1 MERSNAEDSE
11 LEQLEASVVEAS
23 WRNAQRFGVVGSLAI
38 GVSMRVEMGEITL
51 SELVVVAWCSLCVY
65 MQLARKIQ
73 KAKLMVRVPH
83 LIRFIINAQYH
94 KLRIKRRLS
103 LESPSGL
110 NVESPD
116 GAAHAQYH
124 KLRKKRRL
132 SPESPSELDVESPDG
147 AAPESP
153 K

>member
-1 MERSNAEDSE
+1 MERSNADSE

-73 KAKLMVRVPH
+73 KAKLMVRVPC
-83 LIRFIINAQYH
+83 LIRFIINM
-94 KLRIKRRLS
+94 LSRRRHI
-103 LESPSGL
+103 
-110 NVESPD
+110 
-116 GAAHAQYH
+116 HAQPH
-124 KLRKKRRL
+124 
-132 SPESPSELDVESPDG
+132 SP
-147 AAPESP
+147 
-153 K
+153 

>member
-51 SELVVVAWCSLCVY
+51 SELVVVAWCSLCIY

-73 KAKLMVRVPH
+73 KAKLLVRVPH
-83 LIRFIINAQYH
+83 LIRFVI
-94 KLRIKRRLS
+94 RRGRLAG
-103 LESPSGL
+103 SPLG
-110 NVESPD
+110 
-116 GAAHAQYH
+116 
-124 KLRKKRRL
+124 RL
-132 SPESPSELDVESPDG
+132 VGSNSPEDCDTHRGHLARLFGWLVG
-147 AAPESP
+147 
-153 K
+153 